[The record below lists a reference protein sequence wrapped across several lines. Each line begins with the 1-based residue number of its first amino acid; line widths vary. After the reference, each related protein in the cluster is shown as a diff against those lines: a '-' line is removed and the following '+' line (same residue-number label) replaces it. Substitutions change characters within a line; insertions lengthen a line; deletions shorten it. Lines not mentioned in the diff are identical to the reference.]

1 MALFTRKNPPS
12 GTSTLYSDA
21 YYRDIKGRHLVRLFV
36 SYVIPIVLLAVYF
49 YFQYQAL
56 ATGSQHAH
64 LRAIAENRASTLDL
78 YLAERLVNLANLID
92 DPRLPIPPTTADITV
107 ALHKLQTNSETFVDL
122 GFFDSSGVQAA
133 YAGPYP
139 ALERRNY
146 QSESWFVALREGG
159 RESIITDVYM
169 GFREK
174 PHFTIAVSRII
185 SGQPVVLRA
194 TLDPQRIYDYIN
206 PVEDSAEVFTTI
218 LNSTGQYQLVSP
230 GIGAPLERSS
240 LVPPESPR
248 FGVAQ
253 ADFQGREITY
263 AYSWLRETDWALVVQ
278 PAGLG
283 EGGILSGFR
292 LPFIGITAVLVV
304 ALSLII
310 FNRAGSIVRTQMESD
325 RTRVQLEHAAKLAS
339 VGELASGIAHEIN
352 NPLAVISEEAGLMK
366 DFLDPEFGKSPTPE
380 ELTGHLESIQAAV
393 FRCRDITRK
402 LLRFV
407 RKSDVELQQHDIH
420 ALVDAVVDGLLGPE
434 IVVSNVKVIRKY
446 APDLPPILTDANQL
460 EQVILNVINNAVDA
474 IGDNPGTIT
483 ITTGLDNKKVRI
495 GFADTG
501 HGMTRQQ
508 LEQIFMPFF
517 TTKEVGKGTGLG
529 LSVSYGIM
537 KSLGGSVEV
546 ESEVGRGCQFTL
558 VLPVR

>member
-12 GTSTLYSDA
+12 GISTLYSDA
-21 YYRDIKGRHLVRLFV
+21 YYREIKGRHLVRLFV

-107 ALHKLQTNSETFVDL
+107 ALQKLQTNSETFVDL

-146 QSESWFVALREGG
+146 QSESWFVALRQGG

-230 GIGAPLERSS
+230 GIGAPLESSS

-283 EGGILSGFR
+283 GGGILSGFR

-304 ALSLII
+304 VLSLII
-310 FNRAGSIVRTQMESD
+310 YNRAGSIVRTQMESD

-366 DFLDPEFGKSPTPE
+366 DFLNPEFGKSPTPE
-380 ELTGHLESIQAAV
+380 ELTGHLESIQEAV

-407 RKSDVELQQHDIH
+407 RKSDIELRQHDIH
-420 ALVDAVVDGLLGPE
+420 ALIDAVVDGLLGPE
-434 IVVSNVKVIRKY
+434 IVVSNVKVIRRY
-446 APDLPPILTDANQL
+446 ASDLPPILTDANQL
-460 EQVILNVINNAVDA
+460 EQVILNIINNAVDA
-474 IGDNPGTIT
+474 IGNRPGTIT
-483 ITTGLDNKKVRI
+483 ITTSLENKKVKI

-546 ESEVGRGCQFTL
+546 ESEVGKGCQFTL